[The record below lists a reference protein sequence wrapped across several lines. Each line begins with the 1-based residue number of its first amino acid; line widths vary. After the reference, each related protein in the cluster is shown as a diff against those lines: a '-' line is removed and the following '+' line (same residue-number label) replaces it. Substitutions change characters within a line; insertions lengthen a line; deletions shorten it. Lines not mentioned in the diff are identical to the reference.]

1 MSIQHMIHTDV
12 QLNYF
17 ELRLESVKR
26 SLPLFFYYKMQ
37 NYAHYGSYYA
47 ELLSSLEE
55 NYPGLK
61 NQLSKT
67 GLTIQGQDRYHIK
80 HLQRVGQRGEL

>member
-1 MSIQHMIHTDV
+1 
-12 QLNYF
+12 
-17 ELRLESVKR
+17 
-26 SLPLFFYYKMQ
+26 MQ
-37 NYAHYGSYYA
+37 NYARYGSYYA
-47 ELLSSLEE
+47 EILSSLEE